1 METKEQTARRRLTQG
16 MTAEER
22 MAVFRRAG
30 VKLGPAEEAAM
41 RRTSVPIHQ
50 AFMMAKKEMG
60 K

>member
-1 METKEQTARRRLTQG
+1 

-22 MAVFRRAG
+22 MEVFRRAG
-30 VKLGPAEEAAM
+30 VKLGPAEESAM